1 MPQIYPSYGYTDLR
15 EPAFSFRWKDGSR
28 ITDLRYRSYST
39 YRGKRKPERL
49 PAVLS
54 DEDSEVLEIVLC
66 DTLKQTE
73 VTLVFGVLKIQ
84 CDYPVCTGKNKGEE
98 AFYIEKF
105 VLQIWICYSVTW
117 I

>member
-54 DEDSEVLEIVLC
+54 DEDSEVLEIV
-66 DTLKQTE
+66 KE
-73 VTLVFGVLKIQ
+73 R
-84 CDYPVCTGKNKGEE
+84 
-98 AFYIEKF
+98 IEGGANEKAALIF
-105 VLQIWICYSVTW
+105 R
-117 I
+117 